1 MTNTAKVF
9 LGIITFLPLVF
20 GICCLAYYIMM
31 IKDMIVSMPV
41 NPDESRR
48 FAQSYVAHIFSGPLI
63 MFAIL
68 SFVTHIGLMIYYIIH
83 VVTYKVKTEGEK
95 VMWILLFVFIGT
107 IAFIIYFFM
116 RVVPLPARGAAIND
130 GIGTSHE

>member
-1 MTNTAKVF
+1 MTKPAKIF

-20 GICCLAYYIMM
+20 GICCLVYYLLAIR
-31 IKDMIVSMPV
+31 DMIMLMPV
-41 NPDESRR
+41 SPDDSRR
-48 FAQSYVAHIFSGPLI
+48 FAQSYISHIFSGPLVT
-63 MFAIL
+63 FAIL
-68 SFVTHIGLMIYYIIH
+68 SFVTHIGLMIYYIVH

-116 RVVPLPARGAAIND
+116 RVVPLPAP
-130 GIGTSHE
+130 GIATKGDTGLGHE

>member
-1 MTNTAKVF
+1 MTKSAKIF

-20 GICCLAYYIMM
+20 GICCVVYYMLAIR
-31 IKDMIVSMPV
+31 DMFLLMPV
-41 NPDESRR
+41 SPDDSRR
-48 FAQSYVAHIFSGPLI
+48 FTQSYISHIFSGPLV

-68 SFVTHIGLMIYYIIH
+68 SFVTHIGLMIYYIVH

-116 RVVPLPARGAAIND
+116 RVVPLPAPGVATND
-130 GIGTSHE
+130 GMGMSHE